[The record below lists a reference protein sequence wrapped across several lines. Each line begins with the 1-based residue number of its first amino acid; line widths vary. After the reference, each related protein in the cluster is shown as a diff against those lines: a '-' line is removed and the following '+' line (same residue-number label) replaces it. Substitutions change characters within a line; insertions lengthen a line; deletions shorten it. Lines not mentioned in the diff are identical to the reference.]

1 MAPKPRQ
8 LVQVQQKQVKDTM
21 RSAKNYKRTL
31 PADSVYGN
39 RLLTR
44 FINRVMVS
52 GKKRTAER
60 QVYGALD
67 IIKAK
72 GEDPIK
78 VFENAINTVGPKL
91 EVKAR
96 RVGGASYQVPM
107 EVRGERRIALA
118 IRWIVSLADKRS
130 NKEYKSY
137 AEKLAAELL
146 DASNGVGEAIK
157 KRDAMLRM
165 AEANRAFAH
174 FKW

>member
-1 MAPKPRQ
+1 
-8 LVQVQQKQVKDTM
+8 M
-21 RSAKNYKRTL
+21 RSAKNYNKVL
-31 PADSVYGN
+31 VADPIYGN

-44 FINRVMVS
+44 LINRVMIS

-67 IIKAK
+67 IIKEK
-72 GEDPIK
+72 GEDSIK
-78 VFENAINTVGPKL
+78 IFENAINSVGPKI

-107 EVRGERRIALA
+107 EVRGDRRIALA
-118 IRWIVSLADKRS
+118 IRWIVTFAGKRS
-130 NKEYKSY
+130 NKEFHTY
-137 AEKLAAELL
+137 AEKLAAELM
-146 DASNGVGEAIK
+146 DASKGVGEAIK
-157 KRDAMLRM
+157 KRDTMLRA